1 MAAKDLRGETNL
13 TKCLAMGSKKGTMWH
28 ARLRGRTSGLCAVSQ
43 PRPRGLGGMQI
54 VDHMLPFMPLSL
66 FVSALSLSRSGA
78 QSKVDK
84 VLGETKGAAASYP
97 QCDAYCS
104 EQLWK
109 CQTGLR

>member
-1 MAAKDLRGETNL
+1 M
-13 TKCLAMGSKKGTMWH
+13 LASADAH
-28 ARLRGRTSGLCAVSQ
+28 RACALSAS
-43 PRPRGLGGMQI
+43 RGLEVWGGMQI

>member
-1 MAAKDLRGETNL
+1 MLASAAAHR
-13 TKCLAMGSKKGTMWH
+13 A
-28 ARLRGRTSGLCAVSQ
+28 CALSAS
-43 PRPRGLGGMQI
+43 RGLEVWGGMQI

-97 QCDAYCS
+97 QFDAYCS

>member
-1 MAAKDLRGETNL
+1 MAR
-13 TKCLAMGSKKGTMWH
+13 SP
-28 ARLRGRTSGLCAVSQ
+28 
-43 PRPRGLGGMQI
+43 PRPHIGPVRCQPAEASRSGGGMQI

-97 QCDAYCS
+97 QFDAYCS

>member
-1 MAAKDLRGETNL
+1 MLASAAAHR
-13 TKCLAMGSKKGTMWH
+13 A
-28 ARLRGRTSGLCAVSQ
+28 CALSAS
-43 PRPRGLGGMQI
+43 RGLEVWGGMQI